1 MRTTGVIGGLAL
13 LLAAGCG
20 PTSVERTGGSYGV
33 VTRPDRILVYDF
45 AVTPDE
51 VKLDGGIS
59 ARAKQFFEEHQGTSR
74 TAQEIKIGHAVANAV
89 AIELVKQINGYGLP
103 AERALGWPP
112 PSGNVVMV
120 KGQLVSIDEGN
131 RTERVLIGLG
141 SGRTSVRANVE
152 VYDLTPEGRKLVDS
166 LVADAK
172 SGYKPGMALM
182 MGVGGIAGNL
192 VTSAVVSGVTSGAG
206 EYNWETVEAD
216 GKRLAKNVADSLRQ
230 FFVTQGWI
238 AAGN

>member
-1 MRTTGVIGGLAL
+1 MRMAGVIGGLAL
-13 LLAAGCG
+13 LLIAGCG
-20 PTSVERTGGSYGV
+20 PTSVERTGGSYAV
-33 VTRPDRILVYDF
+33 VARPDRILVYDF

-59 ARAKQFFEEHQGTSR
+59 ARAKQFFEEHQGTSLS
-74 TAQEIKIGHAVANAV
+74 AQEIKIGHAVTNAV
-89 AIELVKQINGYGLP
+89 SIELVKEINGYGLV

-112 PSGNVVMV
+112 PSGKVLQV

-141 SGRTSVRANVE
+141 AGRTSVRANVE

-166 LVADAK
+166 MVADAK

-182 MGVGGIAGNL
+182 MGVGGIAGSL
-192 VTSAVVSGVTSGAG
+192 VTSAVVSSVTAAG
-206 EYNWETVEAD
+206 SEYSWATVDAD
-216 GKRLAKNVADSLRQ
+216 GKRLAKEVAKNLRQ
-230 FFVTQGWI
+230 YFVTQGWI
-238 AAGN
+238 AAAS